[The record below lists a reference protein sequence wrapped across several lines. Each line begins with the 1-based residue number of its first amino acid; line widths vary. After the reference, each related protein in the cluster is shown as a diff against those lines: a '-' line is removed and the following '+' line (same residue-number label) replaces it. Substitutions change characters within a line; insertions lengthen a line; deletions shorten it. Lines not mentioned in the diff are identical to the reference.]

1 MLFFLAGI
9 WIHGDVRVSLGDGVA
24 DNVTAN
30 YSPLAATLRFG
41 EVELISEPGWCFFE
55 IGTADTVALTV
66 EYPVNYNG

>member
-1 MLFFLAGI
+1 MWQIMLLLTTLHWPQDSG
-9 WIHGDVRVSLGDGVA
+9 LG
-24 DNVTAN
+24 
-30 YSPLAATLRFG
+30 R